1 MAPEVVEKLDL
12 KKQKPEIVLFELN
25 LDLLFS
31 LIPDSLQ
38 YSAIPKYPPI
48 ERDIALIVD
57 GTVSSSRIS
66 EMIKTFPSELIE
78 DVSVFDFYK
87 GGNIPSGKKSL
98 AFSIVYRSMERTLR
112 DDEVESLHS
121 AIVNHIIDKT
131 GGELR
136 K

>member
-1 MAPEVVEKLDL
+1 
-12 KKQKPEIVLFELN
+12 
-25 LDLLFS
+25 
-31 LIPDSLQ
+31 
-38 YSAIPKYPPI
+38 
-48 ERDIALIVD
+48 
-57 GTVSSSRIS
+57 
-66 EMIKTFPSELIE
+66 MIKTFPSELIE